1 MLNIL
6 TITGPIYLIIAA
18 GFLSVRFGLFTKP
31 DVRVMGRFVI
41 DFCLPALLFQAL
53 SQRSLAE
60 VLHGGFVLAYAFGS
74 LAVLLG
80 AIAWSRLARRQSM
93 SLAALQGLGMS
104 ASNSGFVGYPIA
116 AQLLGAPAAVA
127 LALCMMVENLLILP
141 LALALADTGE
151 PGRSN
156 VYRALGHAA
165 RGLVKN
171 PMIVAILCGFVF
183 AMFGWHLPAP
193 LAKTVQL
200 VATASSPVALFVIGG
215 SLVGLKLGGVWGEV
229 SGVAFG
235 KLVLHPLAVLAMLR
249 LLPPIDPVLRT
260 AALVFA
266 CMPMLSIYPVLAQKY
281 QHEGLCAAAL
291 LATTMLS
298 FFSIS
303 AMLWLINATF

>member
-60 VLHGGFVLAYAFGS
+60 VLHGVFLIAYAGAS
-74 LAVLLG
+74 LAMLLG
-80 AIAWSRLARRQSM
+80 ALAWSRLAQRKPM
-93 SLAALQGLGMS
+93 SLAALHGLGVS
-104 ASNSGFVGYPIA
+104 ASNSGFIGYPIA
-116 AQLLGAPAAVA
+116 MQLLGPPAAVA
-127 LALCMMVENLLILP
+127 LALCMTVENLLILP

-156 VYRALGHAA
+156 VYRALGHAG
-165 RGLVKN
+165 RGLLKN
-171 PMIVAILCGFVF
+171 PMIVAIMLGVGF
-183 AMFGWHLPAP
+183 AMLEWKLPAA

-215 SLVGLKLGGVWGEV
+215 SLVGLKLGGVWADV
-229 SGVAFG
+229 SGVAIG
-235 KLVLHPLAVLAMLR
+235 KLVLHPLAVWALLA

-260 AALVFA
+260 AAIVFA

-281 QHEGLCAAAL
+281 QHEGFCAAAL
-291 LATTMLS
+291 LATTVLS

-303 AMLWLINATF
+303 AALALMHMGL